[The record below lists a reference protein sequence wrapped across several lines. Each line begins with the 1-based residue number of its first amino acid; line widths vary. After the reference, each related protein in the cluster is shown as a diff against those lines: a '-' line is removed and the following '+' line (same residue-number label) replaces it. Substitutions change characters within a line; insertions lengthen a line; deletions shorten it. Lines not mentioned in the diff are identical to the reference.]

1 MSGGRGRF
9 RVDEP
14 ITVEDSLREQRLFL
28 NRIVASVGAMLF
40 GVSVLVIR
48 LVYLQVEGHQA
59 YSMLSRENQV
69 KIAPITP
76 TRGMIY
82 DRNGEP
88 LADNYVTYSLDVV
101 PERVKDLTGLLDKIG
116 EVLPLS
122 EAEIQS
128 FREIARKRKD
138 FESVPLRWG
147 LSEEDVAKL
156 AVKLPWIPGAEI
168 RTRMLRNYPYRD
180 LVAHV
185 VGYIARINE
194 KEFSELDPAQ
204 YRGTF
209 FIGKNGLEKSYESV
223 LHGRTGH
230 QEYEAN
236 VKGRVVRQLGTKPAQ
251 DGGNLY
257 LSLDI
262 GLQRVALEAL
272 GPYKGAVVAL
282 EPSTGQVLAMASK
295 PSFDPNPFIQG
306 IDRKSYDALQH
317 DEQRPLYDRATRG
330 AYPPGSTVKPFE
342 ALAGLELLGLSPGS
356 RIACPGYYRL
366 PGSQHRYRDW
376 AHSGHGAT
384 DMHLA
389 IMQSCDVYF
398 YELATRLGIR
408 RLHDFMNG
416 RFGLGRASGIDLPG
430 ESTGLYPSEEWKK
443 KKRKADWIAG
453 DTVIAGIGQGFVT
466 ATPLQ
471 MARAT
476 AILANQGRPVVPRL
490 VSRIRAGWNYENPY
504 PPSEEPGQPIER
516 GDWSTVVNAMVD
528 VIQKGTA
535 HRISYGLPYSIA
547 GKTGT
552 AQVFT
557 VAQNKSYKS
566 MRLTQSMRDHAWFI
580 AFAPAEDP
588 KIAVAVIAE
597 NAGHGGTVAAPI
609 ARAVMD
615 HYLLQKTP

>member
-1 MSGGRGRF
+1 MSH
-9 RVDEP
+9 P
-14 ITVEDSLREQRLFL
+14 LKVEDAALENRIFL
-28 NRIVASVGAMLF
+28 NRLLISMALMLVGAL
-40 GVSVLVIR
+40 LLLIR
-48 LVYLQVEGHQA
+48 LVYLQVAGHQEYA
-59 YSMLSRENQV
+59 TLSRENQV
-69 KIAPITP
+69 KMAPIP
-76 TRGMIY
+76 PNRGAIL
-82 DRNGEP
+82 DRNGEA
-88 LADNYVTYSLDVV
+88 LAENYITYSLEIT
-101 PERVKDLTGLLDKIG
+101 PERVSDIDRLLARLGEILVLTETD
-116 EVLPLS
+116 
-122 EAEIQS
+122 
-128 FREIARKRKD
+128 IADFKALKAKRKD
-138 FESVPLRWG
+138 YEGVPLRLG
-147 LSEEDVAKL
+147 LSETEVARL
-156 AVKLPWIPGAEI
+156 AVKLPWLEGAEI
-168 RTRMLRNYPYRD
+168 RTRMMRNYPYRE
-180 LVAHV
+180 LTAHV

-194 KEFSELDPAQ
+194 KELQELDPAQ

-236 VKGRVVRQLGTKPAQ
+236 VRGRVIRALGAQPAV
-251 DGGNLY
+251 DGANLH

-262 GLQRVALEAL
+262 GLQKVAMEAL
-272 GPYKGAVVAL
+272 GDFKGAVVAI
-282 EPSTGQVLAMASK
+282 EPSTGQVLALASK

-306 IDRKSYDALQH
+306 IDRKSFAELQE
-317 DEQRPLYDRATRG
+317 DEARPLYDRATRG

-342 ALAGLELLGLSPGS
+342 ALAGLELLNLAPGQ

-366 PGSQHRYRDW
+366 PGSAHKYRDW

-389 IMQSCDVYF
+389 IVQSCDVYF
-398 YELATRLGIR
+398 YELAVRLGIR
-408 RLHDFMNG
+408 RLHDFMQG
-416 RFGLGRASGIDLPG
+416 RFGFGDPTGIDLPG
-430 ESTGLYPSEEWKK
+430 EKAGLYPSEEWKK
-443 KKRKADWIAG
+443 KRRKQNWSLG

-476 AILANQGRPVVPRL
+476 AILANQGRKVEPRL
-490 VSRIRAGWNYENPY
+490 VERIQSDLHLEDPHPRKLSQEDR
-504 PPSEEPGQPIER
+504 PI
-516 GDWSTVVNAMVD
+516 DPADFKTIVSAMED

-535 HRISYGLPYSIA
+535 HRIAYGLDYSIA

-557 VAQNKSYKS
+557 VAQNQSYKS
-566 MRLTQSMRDHAWFI
+566 MRLTRSMRDHAWFI
-580 AFAPAEDP
+580 AFAPSEDP

-615 HYLLQKTP
+615 HYLRPKP